1 MTSTAL
7 FDTQLDSI
15 PTIGW
20 ERLAACASL
29 TPELADTFFSDE
41 PGDIG
46 VAKRVCASCAC
57 ASRCL
62 EGALDRREQYGVWGG
77 QLFVAGRVLL
87 SKRGKG
93 RPPKVP
99 RPEDLLPMVE
109 VEVSLRPRVAA
120 IAAIGDGIVTDEAI
134 EFAREIGALS
144 LFEDSSAAA

>member
-1 MTSTAL
+1 MTSSTL
-7 FDTQLDSI
+7 ISTPIDTI
-15 PTIGW
+15 PAVGW
-20 ERLAACASL
+20 EHLAACAAV
-29 TPELADTFFSDE
+29 TPAVADTFFSDE

-46 VAKRVCASCAC
+46 VAKRVCAACPC

-109 VEVSLRPRVAA
+109 VEVGLRTRVAA
-120 IAAIGDGIVTDEAI
+120 IAAIGDGIVTDEAV
-134 EFAREIGALS
+134 EFAREIGAEA
-144 LFEDSSAAA
+144 LFDSASAAA